1 MALLIWT
8 ENLHGWAALSEWLPE
23 NPWPFVL
30 LGVAVGMMVGLTS
43 IGAGAIATP
52 VLIMFLD
59 VPPIGAVG
67 SAIVAGAAMKAVGI
81 WRHQQRG
88 TVDRKLVGY
97 LLAGSVPGV
106 LVCRPHRVV
115 PPVVALNAPVQGTAA
130 DIIKKAM
137 IDLDAE
143 LRVEK
148 LASTLLLQIH
158 DELILEVP
166 VEEKVLAE
174 KMVVETM
181 EGVAGLDVP
190 MKVDVAWGA
199 DLASVKV

>member
-1 MALLIWT
+1 MG
-8 ENLHGWAALSEWLPE
+8 ER
-23 NPWPFVL
+23 
-30 LGVAVGMMVGLTS
+30 M
-43 IGAGAIATP
+43 
-52 VLIMFLD
+52 
-59 VPPIGAVG
+59 
-67 SAIVAGAAMKAVGI
+67 
-81 WRHQQRG
+81 
-88 TVDRKLVGY
+88 
-97 LLAGSVPGV
+97 
-106 LVCRPHRVV
+106 
-115 PPVVALNAPVQGTAA
+115 ALNAPVQGTAA

-143 LRVEK
+143 LRLEK

-190 MKVDVAWGA
+190 LKVDVAWGA